1 MEPRKSNGIGNRW
14 ISTGESILRLDTS
27 KAAQPASHRSG
38 LVAPEDRLLARRGFW
53 GVVAAIGI
61 GLVAW
66 LITGV
71 TVAMA
76 LFG

>member
-1 MEPRKSNGIGNRW
+1 MRS
-14 ISTGESILRLDTS
+14 DTI
-27 KAAQPASHRSG
+27 KAAQPPSQRSQP
-38 LVAPEDRLLARRGFW
+38 VAPEDRLLARRGIW

>member
-1 MEPRKSNGIGNRW
+1 
-14 ISTGESILRLDTS
+14 
-27 KAAQPASHRSG
+27 
-38 LVAPEDRLLARRGFW
+38 VAPEDRLLARRGFW